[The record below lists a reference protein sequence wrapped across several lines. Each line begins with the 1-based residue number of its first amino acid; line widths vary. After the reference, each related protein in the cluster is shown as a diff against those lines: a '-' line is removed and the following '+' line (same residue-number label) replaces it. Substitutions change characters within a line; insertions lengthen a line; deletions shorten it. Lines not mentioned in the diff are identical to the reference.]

1 MNIKDTAIGAVKEVT
16 SHWSKPGKGNFVS
29 YKEVLNLG
37 LGGMGQQFVM
47 IMTGYLSLSA
57 GNTLLGST
65 LGLRPMHLQ
74 YMAMVQTVLG
84 IFFCILRG
92 KIVDNT
98 RTRYGRFR
106 PYIALMGFP
115 IVLLTAIFIFLP
127 FETMGYTSRLI
138 ASFAFAITSSMVP
151 TLKNAASG

>member
-84 IFFCILRG
+84 NFFLHFCAAKLWITPAPATG
-92 KIVDNT
+92 VS
-98 RTRYGRFR
+98 
-106 PYIALMGFP
+106 AP
-115 IVLLTAIFIFLP
+115 ISP
-127 FETMGYTSRLI
+127 
-138 ASFAFAITSSMVP
+138 
-151 TLKNAASG
+151 

>member
-84 IFFCILRG
+84 IFFLHFARQKLWITPAPATG
-92 KIVDNT
+92 VS
-98 RTRYGRFR
+98 
-106 PYIALMGFP
+106 AP
-115 IVLLTAIFIFLP
+115 ISP
-127 FETMGYTSRLI
+127 
-138 ASFAFAITSSMVP
+138 
-151 TLKNAASG
+151 